1 MIEDTG
7 ISVEETSVGGSLG
20 SLASMADDAADVD
33 AGAEPTATSTEV
45 SLETDPA
52 TLPTEVQDLA
62 KRLQADYTKKTQEL
76 SQEREYAAAFKRFVA
91 DPVYRKQLLAELG
104 QAAPTAGESTQEL
117 ATNDAEFPWAKVK
130 PNELFQDES
139 VLGIQAAAQ
148 PVVQA
153 VLKQVLGPILPQ
165 WEKYK
170 GLLDQVL
177 PFIEEL
183 QSSRAT
189 SEWDTLAK
197 QYNAAAHKD
206 AVMQFRSKNPGL
218 TLEQALLA
226 VAGKDLMAPR
236 RNPQGQSGDK
246 RQVGLFNGSKTP
258 ATAAQGQGGK
268 RGSLADALSAHLR

>member
-7 ISVEETSVGGSLG
+7 VSVEETSVGGSLG
-20 SLASMADDAADVD
+20 SLANMVDEVD
-33 AGAEPTATSTEV
+33 AGDDVPSVPTDV

-104 QAAPTAGESTQEL
+104 QGGGGGEPTASVAVDET
-117 ATNDAEFPWAKVK
+117 EFPWAKVK
-130 PNELFQDES
+130 PSELFQDES
-139 VLGIQAAAQ
+139 VLGIQAASA

-153 VLKQVLGPILPQ
+153 YLAKALGPILPQ
-165 WEKYK
+165 FEKYK
-170 GLLDQVL
+170 ALIDEFI
-177 PFIEEL
+177 PFMEEL
-183 QSSRAT
+183 RTSRAT

-197 QYNAAAHKD
+197 TYNAASHKD
-206 AVMQFRSKNPGL
+206 AVMQFRAKNPGL

-246 RQVGLFNGSKTP
+246 RQVALFNGSKTASTP
-258 ATAAQGQGGK
+258 SQGGGGK
-268 RGSLADALSAHLR
+268 RGSLVDALSAHLR